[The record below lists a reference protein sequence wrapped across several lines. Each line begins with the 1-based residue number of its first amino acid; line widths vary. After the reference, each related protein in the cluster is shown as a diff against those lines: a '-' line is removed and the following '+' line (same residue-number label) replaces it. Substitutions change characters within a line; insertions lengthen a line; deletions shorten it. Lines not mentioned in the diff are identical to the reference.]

1 MSHMSLYIRNEE
13 TDRLVRELAQRTGES
28 ITDAVTSAVREKL
41 ERLPPEP
48 RDDDFDAF
56 WAKVQ
61 ELQRKAARTPLR
73 DPRPHGEVL
82 YDEDGLPA

>member
-1 MSHMSLYIRNEE
+1 MSLYIRNEE

-41 ERLPPEP
+41 ERLPAVTNG
-48 RDDDFDAF
+48 DDFEAF

-61 ELQRKAARTPLR
+61 DLQRKVAEVPLR

-82 YDEDGLPA
+82 YGEDGLPV